1 MERKIAQILESEGKS
16 KAKVKILSE
25 ALKSGAIAPKAVE
38 LAISEVEG
46 PTRATL
52 VEALEGATRK
62 RQDLVDAHL
71 FARIVECLWDAAPR
85 VRWEA
90 AKTLANTSHLL
101 CRTHRGW
108 QCEVCRRSCGPSRK
122 ARVVLAASLCTKPR
136 VAWWQMTGADDS
148 GTDGAAQP
156 GAAFATVWEQISA
169 MLRTIYVLPN

>member
-90 AKTLANTSHLL
+90 AKTLANVATEHRRLL
-101 CRTHRGW
+101 DHAVPPLLANTGHEGTVVRWATARAIVAFLRAG
-108 QCEVCRRSCGPSRK
+108 CESSALRAKAQELAQGEADVGVRKIYQSLAKQRR
-122 ARVVLAASLCTKPR
+122 
-136 VAWWQMTGADDS
+136 
-148 GTDGAAQP
+148 
-156 GAAFATVWEQISA
+156 
-169 MLRTIYVLPN
+169 